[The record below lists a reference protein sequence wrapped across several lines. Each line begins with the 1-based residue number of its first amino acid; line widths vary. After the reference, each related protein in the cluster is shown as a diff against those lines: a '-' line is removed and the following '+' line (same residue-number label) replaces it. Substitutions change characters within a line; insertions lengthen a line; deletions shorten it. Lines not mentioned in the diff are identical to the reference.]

1 MDTWTIKN
9 NIKEGKVKFKVGD
22 KVICFRRKTNGHPRK
37 IKDDIEYTIKSIVN
51 DDLFVTHSLE
61 IQTVQIGW
69 IHNIDQTIKVH
80 KTYMISKAD
89 LREIKIN
96 EIFR

>member
-1 MDTWTIKN
+1 MDSWTIKS
-9 NIKEGKVKFKVGD
+9 NIRDGKVRFKVGD

-37 IKDDIEYTIKSIVN
+37 IKDDVEYTIKSIIN
-51 DDLFVTHSLE
+51 DDLLVTTHSLDG
-61 IQTVQIGW
+61 IGW
-69 IHNIDQTIKVH
+69 SQVIKVH

-96 EIFR
+96 EILR